1 MDGSVDV
8 VLLTKDSERVL
19 TQCVE
24 SIYQNVPV
32 AQLIVV
38 DGYSNDHTLEILNDF
53 NERYHNVK
61 ILFDHGT
68 RATARQKGI
77 DNVTAEWFMFVD
89 SDVVLCRDWFKK
101 AQKYIQNDV
110 AAIWGI
116 EVWSTITNPKTLK
129 MFLITTRK
137 IFDVRGGTHDTLIR
151 TNLIKDIKIPD
162 ELHVFEDA
170 YIKDWLTDKGY
181 KVIGCYSPFCIHYR
195 PQEVW
200 TLNGSLGLIAEAF
213 KFGSPQLITRL
224 LLAYGFYTVYSVF
237 RLLSR

>member
-38 DGYSNDHTLEILNDF
+38 DGYSTDRTLDILNNF
-53 NERYHNVK
+53 NDRYHNVK

-89 SDVVLCRDWFKK
+89 SDVVLCPDWFKK

-137 IFDVRGGTHDTLIR
+137 IFEVRGGTHDTLIR
-151 TNLIKDIKIPD
+151 TSLIKDIKIPD
-162 ELHVFEDA
+162 GLHVFEDA

-181 KVIGCYSPFCIHYR
+181 KVVACYSPFCIHYR
-195 PQEVW
+195 SPEVW
-200 TLNGSLGLIAEAF
+200 TLSGSLGLIAEAF

-224 LLAYGFYTVYSVF
+224 LLAYGFYAAYSISQLF
-237 RLLSR
+237 SR

>member
-19 TQCVE
+19 TECVE

-38 DGYSNDHTLEILNDF
+38 DGYSTDRTIDILNNF
-53 NERYHNVK
+53 NDRYHNVK

-89 SDVVLCRDWFKK
+89 SDVVLCPDWFKK
-101 AQKYIQNDV
+101 AQKYIQDDV

-137 IFDVRGGTHDTLIR
+137 IFEVRGGTHDTLIR
-151 TNLIKDIKIPD
+151 TSLIKDIKIPD
-162 ELHVFEDA
+162 GLHVFEDA

-181 KVIGCYSPFCIHYR
+181 KVVACYSPFCIHYR
-195 PQEVW
+195 SPEVW
-200 TLNGSLGLIAEAF
+200 TLSGSLGLIAEAF

-224 LLAYGFYTVYSVF
+224 LLAYGFYAAYSISQLF
-237 RLLSR
+237 SH